1 MPPSKL
7 KDFSPEQALRRCDH
21 PGCEAQGEFRAP
33 QSPNDLDHYFWFCLD
48 HVRAYNATWNYFEG
62 MSQREIE
69 RFQKSAVTWHRPT
82 WHFGM
87 NFGDSRASEFATGS
101 DFFGL
106 IRDDFGVFRTEDA
119 SDGNHDGGRHK
130 PVTPEERRA
139 LAELNLDSDTDL
151 QQIKDRYKELVK
163 KFHPDANGGSK
174 KAEER
179 LKAVNQAYGFL
190 LSSGYA

>member
-7 KDFSPEQALRRCDH
+7 KNFSPAQSVRVCDH
-21 PGCEAQGEFRAP
+21 PECDSEGEFRAP
-33 QSPNDLDHYFWFCLD
+33 KSPHDLDSYFWFCLD
-48 HVRAYNATWNYFEG
+48 HVRAYNSTWNYFDG
-62 MSQREIE
+62 MSQNDIE

-82 WHFGM
+82 WPFAT
-87 NFGDSRASEFATGS
+87 DSRKGAARDFSPDR
-101 DFFGL
+101 DFFGSF
-106 IRDDFGVFRTEDA
+106 RDDYGVLWGEDDDTVVDE
-119 SDGNHDGGRHK
+119 SGQRRRI
-130 PVTPEERRA
+130 TSEERRA
-139 LAELNLDSDTDL
+139 LAELNLDSDADL

-190 LSSGYA
+190 LSSGYT

>member
-7 KDFSPEQALRRCDH
+7 KDFSPARAVRACDH
-21 PGCEAQGEFRAP
+21 PECDGEGKFRAP
-33 QSPNDLDHYFWFCLD
+33 KSPSDLNTYYWFCLD

-62 MSQREIE
+62 MSQAEIE

-82 WHFGM
+82 WPFVSDLRNDGVRHFAP
-87 NFGDSRASEFATGS
+87 RR
-101 DFFGL
+101 DFFAGF
-106 IRDDFGVFRTEDA
+106 RDDFGVLWSEGG
-119 SDGNHDGGRHK
+119 DGEADNGSPRK
-130 PVTPEERRA
+130 RVTPEERRA
-139 LAELNLDSDTDL
+139 LAELNLDSNTDL

-179 LKAVNQAYGFL
+179 LKAVNRAYGCL